1 MPLIN
6 GKLLRAE
13 FDKAILKIEAIRK
26 DGKVSPELDVA
37 IDMLITLMRVLIAAL
52 LEKTT
57 RKTSNNSSIPPS
69 QTDPD
74 ETKRSRRK
82 KSKDTPD
89 DRVDGDGLRKVTE
102 EETVTVETC
111 ERCGADL
118 SDLEPCGHECRVIYD
133 IIFTFTETRITAEI
147 KGCPFCRSRTK
158 GQFPATMPGPRQY
171 GTGLQAFTINLL
183 IAHMLSLRR
192 AVLLIRALTGQ
203 TISEATCLAW
213 IRRLHEALLPW
224 EQAAL

>member
-6 GKLLRAE
+6 GTLLRAE

-57 RKTSNNSSIPPS
+57 PKTSNNSSIPPS

-133 IIFTFTETRITAEI
+133 IIFTFTETRML
-147 KGCPFCRSRTK
+147 CD
-158 GQFPATMPGPRQY
+158 
-171 GTGLQAFTINLL
+171 NLL
-183 IAHMLSLRR
+183 VRRRQPTWPSAPTGVKGVARTEVGAGFGTLNRDYSLRCWSLKPGKIDPWFKTR
-192 AVLLIRALTGQ
+192 GFKCRVN
-203 TISEATCLAW
+203 ISPTSK
-213 IRRLHEALLPW
+213 
-224 EQAAL
+224 